1 MFSESFGHQFDS
13 FVARAALGED
23 ASAPTR
29 TALRTEIQALA
40 TSTRKRVVDRAEGL
54 RPLILSTYRRAWSA
68 PRVFGQAARALIL
81 TRLWARTPCPTQIRA
96 LSVVSIRGPAA
107 AFGSQPKCNQID

>member
-1 MFSESFGHQFDS
+1 VFSESFGHQFDS
-13 FVARAALGED
+13 FVAGGGLGRGCLC
-23 ASAPTR
+23 ATR

-54 RPLILSTYRRAWSA
+54 RLLILSTYRRAWSA
-68 PRVFGQAARALIL
+68 PVVSGQAARALIL

-107 AFGSQPKCNQID
+107 ACGNQPKCNQID